1 MGDEVSPSPGLPSAR
16 LRLPPSPPETQP
28 LPSSPGQA
36 RPPELPEEAAAVG
49 VRRVPSVLSRSW
61 LTGRSSGPLGRLPQ
75 EEVSFSFLKV
85 FKSKTSS
92 PKCRGSPAFHEGL
105 D

>member
-1 MGDEVSPSPGLPSAR
+1 M
-16 LRLPPSPPETQP
+16 
-28 LPSSPGQA
+28 
-36 RPPELPEEAAAVG
+36 
-49 VRRVPSVLSRSW
+49 LSRSR

-92 PKCRGSPAFHEGL
+92 PKCRGGRAFHEGL
-105 D
+105 A